1 MITVRSKVALRDI
14 NQFLLLSVR
23 FLILAG
29 LILILSGCQF
39 SWPWTK
45 KIDLTRATPDGLYQQ
60 GVAYYQDGS
69 YKKSVAVFQRLKE
82 EYPLSKF
89 AIMAELGIADSH
101 FSDKE
106 WPEAELAYTE
116 FLNLHPTNENLPYVL
131 YQLGLCHFNQMT
143 TIDRDQS
150 ETVKALRE
158 FERLTARF
166 PNSKFA
172 FLAEKMI
179 RECKKI
185 LGEQEFY
192 VGEFYFNIKQY
203 RAALRRFE
211 KVARDYSNVGL
222 DYKVSYYLIE
232 TKRRLADAGADR
244 QIGVRSELP
253 IQPPEPLSSPPAR
266 RTP

>member
-1 MITVRSKVALRDI
+1 MIVRSKTT
-14 NQFLLLSVR
+14 LSFIRQV
-23 FLILAG
+23 LILSG
-29 LILILSGCQF
+29 VVLILSGCQF

-45 KIDLTRATPDGLYQQ
+45 KVDLTRATPDGLYQQ
-60 GVAYYQDGS
+60 GVTYYQDGNF
-69 YKKSVAVFQRLKE
+69 KKSAEVFQRLKE

-89 AIMAELGIADSH
+89 TIMAELGIADSH
-101 FSDKE
+101 FSKKE

-116 FLNLHPTNENLPYVL
+116 FLNLHPTNENLPYVS
-131 YQLGLCHFNQMT
+131 YQIGLCHFNQIT

-150 ETVKALRE
+150 EAIKALRE
-158 FERLTARF
+158 FERLNTRF

-172 FLAEKMI
+172 FLAEKMV

-185 LGEQEFY
+185 MGEKEFY
-192 VGEFYFNIKQY
+192 VGEFYFNTKRY

-232 TKRRLADAGADR
+232 TKRRLAEAGADTK
-244 QIGVRSELP
+244 IGVMGQPP
-253 IQPPEPLSSPPAR
+253 IQLQAPERLGSPPAR
-266 RTP
+266 RSP

>member
-1 MITVRSKVALRDI
+1 MI
-14 NQFLLLSVR
+14 LS
-23 FLILAG
+23 G
-29 LILILSGCQF
+29 LILILAGCQF
-39 SWPWTK
+39 SWPWAK

-69 YKKSVAVFQRLKE
+69 YKKAVQVFQRLKE

-89 AIMAELGIADSH
+89 TIMAELGIADSH
-101 FSDKE
+101 FSDKA
-106 WPEAELAYTE
+106 WPEAELSYSE

-131 YQLGLCHFNQMT
+131 YQLGLCHFNQIS

-150 ETVKALRE
+150 ETIKALRE
-158 FERLTARF
+158 FERLKTRF

-179 RECKKI
+179 RECKKT

-192 VGEFYFNIKQY
+192 VGEFYFNMKTVPGGAREVREDRAGVSERRPRLQGQLLHHRNQTTPRRGGSGQANRSEE
-203 RAALRRFE
+203 RAAYPASLQTTPP
-211 KVARDYSNVGL
+211 L
-222 DYKVSYYLIE
+222 DP
-232 TKRRLADAGADR
+232 RGA
-244 QIGVRSELP
+244 
-253 IQPPEPLSSPPAR
+253 PPAR

>member
-1 MITVRSKVALRDI
+1 MIVRCRAI
-14 NQFLLLSVR
+14 LSLIRPV
-23 FLILAG
+23 LILFAV
-29 LILILSGCQF
+29 ILILSGCQF

-45 KIDLTRATPDGLYQQ
+45 RIDLTRATPDGLYQQ

-69 YKKSVAVFQRLKE
+69 FKKSVEVFQRLKE

-101 FSDKE
+101 FSNKE
-106 WPEAELAYTE
+106 WPDAELAYNE

-131 YQLGLCHFNQMT
+131 YQLGLCHFNQIT

-150 ETVKALRE
+150 ETFKALRE
-158 FERLTARF
+158 FERLNARF

-172 FLAEKMI
+172 FLAEKSI

-192 VGEFYFNIKQY
+192 VGEFYFNTKRY

-211 KVARDYSNVGL
+211 KVARDYANVGL
-222 DYKVSYYLIE
+222 DYKVSYFLIE
-232 TKRRLADAGADR
+232 TKRRLAEAGAEKTTD
-244 QIGVRSELP
+244 GKGNPL
-253 IQPPEPLSSPPAR
+253 IQPPETLVRPPVR
-266 RTP
+266 QTR